1 MKQPPG
7 YHNLAY
13 PGYVCKL
20 DKAIYG
26 LKQSPRS
33 WYSRFST
40 KLLQLGFHASK
51 ADTSLF
57 IYRKGRVQM
66 YLLVYV
72 NDIIVVGS
80 SDQAVHALLSDLRV
94 DFGLKD
100 IGTLS
105 YFLGIEVK
113 KCVDGIVL
121 TQAKYMMDILKR
133 VGMTGCKP
141 TCTPLTADEKLSL
154 DDGDQLSQEDA
165 MAYHG
170 VVVALQFL
178 TLTRSDVSFSVN
190 KVCQFLHAP
199 TQVH

>member
-1 MKQPPG
+1 
-7 YHNLAY
+7 
-13 PGYVCKL
+13 
-20 DKAIYG
+20 
-26 LKQSPRS
+26 
-33 WYSRFST
+33 
-40 KLLQLGFHASK
+40 
-51 ADTSLF
+51 
-57 IYRKGRVQM
+57 M

-80 SDQAVHALLSDLRV
+80 SDQAVHALLSDLRA

-141 TCTPLTADEKLSL
+141 TRTPLTADEKLSL

-170 VVVALQFL
+170 VVVAFN
-178 TLTRSDVSFSVN
+178 S
-190 KVCQFLHAP
+190 
-199 TQVH
+199 